1 MNNEKEMLVIRENL
15 SKIKRFFAKFIFI
28 IEFFITGIF
37 MTFFYKF
44 VTTKVYEGYY
54 SRAYLIICGITGGL
68 ALGTIIYTILKD
80 KYKIEKIFLAIAIPI
95 GMAYLIFLIPTYAPD
110 ENAHIY
116 RSYEISEGILFT
128 KTNEK
133 NLIKSNIPSFFVE
146 NNHKTLNKYNKLNEE
161 IKKDTNYENKVEVD
175 NPAYSYFPTLYF
187 PNTIMFLIGRIFNI
201 NGIVVL
207 YLARIVNFI
216 IFLICGYYA
225 IKIIPFGKI
234 LLMTYL
240 LIPMSVHQAI
250 SLSADS
256 ITNSTILLFIAYTL
270 NLYYKGKI
278 NKKDKILYI
287 SLAALVSVQKIV
299 YFPIVLISVILIN
312 VDKMTKKE
320 KIKFILTTII
330 VGLVVG
336 ILWILLEPKGEA
348 TEDIYAIQNNV
359 NSVEQIKFIL
369 THPISYIKIVCNT
382 IDLNIENYYLW
393 FMGFSLGWM
402 DIGVKRI
409 WLDIYF
415 VILLF
420 SPFLEKNDKELK
432 IRDKLILIST
442 FLIIFVLT
450 LTALY
455 VGHSGVGTDIVKGIQ
470 GRYFIPVVILLLL
483 CMCGK
488 ERYIKFKNI
497 NLIYPILIVLL
508 NANIVGAIINYFR

>member
-28 IEFFITGIF
+28 IEFFIIGIF

-44 VTTKVYEGYY
+44 LTTKVYEGYY
-54 SRAYLIICGITGGL
+54 SKVYLIICGITGGL
-68 ALGTIIYTILKD
+68 ALGTIIYAILKD

-161 IKKDTNYENKVEVD
+161 VKKDTNYENKVEVD

-201 NGIVVL
+201 NGIIVL

-225 IKIIPFGKI
+225 IKIMPFGKI

-270 NLYYKGKI
+270 NLYYKEKI
-278 NKKDKILYI
+278 NKKNKILYI
-287 SLAALVSVQKIV
+287 ALAALVSVQKIV
-299 YFPIVLISVILIN
+299 YFPIVLISIILIK
-312 VDKMTKKE
+312 VKEMTKNE
-320 KIKFILTTII
+320 KIKFIIATIV

-336 ILWILLEPKGEA
+336 VLWILLEPKGEA
-348 TEDIYAIQNNV
+348 TEDIYAIQNNI
-359 NSVEQIKFIL
+359 NSVEQIFIEKLKSLLKFGALSTRYKDIF
-369 THPISYIKIVCNT
+369 
-382 IDLNIENYYLW
+382 DFYYLINNTNIDKER
-393 FMGFSLGWM
+393 FNQY
-402 DIGVKRI
+402 IEQI
-409 WLDIYF
+409 IYNDSEMKEKNIQD
-415 VILLF
+415 VENKLKILF
-420 SPFLEKNDKELK
+420 SNKIFIGNLKDARNNWLGIPIDEVLENILDFIQSLEK
-432 IRDKLILIST
+432 ST
-442 FLIIFVLT
+442 S
-450 LTALY
+450 Y
-455 VGHSGVGTDIVKGIQ
+455 YK
-470 GRYFIPVVILLLL
+470 
-483 CMCGK
+483 
-488 ERYIKFKNI
+488 
-497 NLIYPILIVLL
+497 
-508 NANIVGAIINYFR
+508 

>member
-1 MNNEKEMLVIRENL
+1 MNDKKELLVIKEWL
-15 SKIKRFFAKFIFI
+15 LKIKEIFVKFVFI
-28 IEFFITGIF
+28 IEFLIIGIF
-37 MTFFYKF
+37 MTSFYKF
-44 VTTKVYEGYY
+44 IITKAYEGYY
-54 SRAYLIICGITGGL
+54 SKVYLIICGITGGL
-68 ALGTIIYTILKD
+68 ALGIIIYAILKD

-161 IKKDTNYENKVEVD
+161 VKKDTNYENKVEVD

-201 NGIVVL
+201 NGIIVL

-225 IKIIPFGKI
+225 IKIMPFGKI

-270 NLYYKGKI
+270 NLYYKEKI
-278 NKKDKILYI
+278 NKKNKILYI
-287 SLAALVSVQKIV
+287 ALAALVSVQKIV
-299 YFPIVLISVILIN
+299 YFPIVLISIILIK
-312 VDKMTKKE
+312 VKEMTKNE
-320 KIKFILTTII
+320 KIKFIITTI
-330 VGLVVG
+330 VAGLVVG
-336 ILWILLEPKGEA
+336 VLWILLEPKGEA
-348 TEDIYAIQNNV
+348 TEDIYAIQNNI

-369 THPISYIKIVCNT
+369 THPISYIKVLCNT
-382 IDLNIENYYLW
+382 IDVNIENYYLW

-415 VILLF
+415 IMLLF

-432 IRDKLILIST
+432 IGDKLVFIGT

-470 GRYFIPVVILLLL
+470 GRYFMPVVILLLL

-488 ERYIKFKNI
+488 ERYIKLKNVK
-497 NLIYPILIVLL
+497 LIYPILIVFF
-508 NANIVGAIINYFR
+508 NANIVGAIINFFK

>member
-1 MNNEKEMLVIRENL
+1 MNDKKELLVIKEWL
-15 SKIKRFFAKFIFI
+15 LKIKEIFVKFVFI
-28 IEFFITGIF
+28 IEFLIIGIF
-37 MTFFYKF
+37 MTSFYKF
-44 VTTKVYEGYY
+44 ITTKAYEGYY
-54 SRAYLIICGITGGL
+54 SKVYLIICGITGII
-68 ALGTIIYTILKD
+68 ALGIVIVTILKNKD
-80 KYKIEKIFLAIAIPI
+80 KLEKIFLAIAIPI
-95 GMAYLIFLIPTYAPD
+95 GMAYLVFLTPTYAPD

-161 IKKDTNYENKVEVD
+161 LQKNTNYDDKVEVD

-201 NGIVVL
+201 NGIIVL

-225 IKIIPFGKI
+225 IKIMPFGKI

-270 NLYYKGKI
+270 NLY
-278 NKKDKILYI
+278 
-287 SLAALVSVQKIV
+287 
-299 YFPIVLISVILIN
+299 FPIVLISIILIR
-312 VDKMTKKE
+312 VKEMTKNE
-320 KIKFILTTII
+320 KIKFIIATIV

-336 ILWILLEPKGEA
+336 VLWILLEPKGEA
-348 TEDIYAIQNNV
+348 TEDIYAIQNNI

-369 THPISYIKIVCNT
+369 THPISYIKVLCNT
-382 IDLNIENYYLW
+382 IDVNIENYYLW

-415 VILLF
+415 IMLLF

-432 IRDKLILIST
+432 IGDKLVFIGT

-455 VGHSGVGTDIVKGIQ
+455 VGHSGVGTDIIKGIQ
-470 GRYFIPVVILLLL
+470 GRYFMPGVILLLL

-488 ERYIKFKNI
+488 ERYIKLKNV
-497 NLIYPILIVLL
+497 NLIYPILIVFF
-508 NANIVGAIINYFR
+508 NANIVESIINFFK